1 MPLAEP
7 GTILIPLPPHTP
19 FTWTWSLILQHC
31 SLGTYKN
38 WQEFLK
44 NKGVG
49 GGGGAGGE
57 QAMQKIPCL
66 LCSSGLVSSPCHLT
80 SELSKT
86 DTTQIELK
94 QTAT

>member
-49 GGGGAGGE
+49 GGRGRWGTGNAKDSMS
-57 QAMQKIPCL
+57 AL
-66 LCSSGLVSSPCHLT
+66 LIWSCKFSMPFNF
-80 SELSKT
+80 
-86 DTTQIELK
+86 
-94 QTAT
+94 